1 MICLFSDTLQR
12 AIQKEMI
19 SQDMVDLYDPR
30 YNIYYIY
37 YIICQLDWKYTEL
50 IFKSVSLSLNIT

>member
-1 MICLFSDTLQR
+1 
-12 AIQKEMI
+12 MI